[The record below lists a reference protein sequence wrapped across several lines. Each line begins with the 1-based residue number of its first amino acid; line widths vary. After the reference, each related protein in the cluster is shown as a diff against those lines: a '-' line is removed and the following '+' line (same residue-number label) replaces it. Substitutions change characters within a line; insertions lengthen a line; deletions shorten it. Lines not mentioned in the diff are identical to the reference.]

1 MPKILIIIFVSIICN
16 NLIAQNYGT
25 WNSFDAL
32 NIARQANSAVLL
44 ANGNILVAGG
54 ENGEVLS
61 SCEIYDV
68 NNKKWRNTSY
78 LNYARYRLT
87 MIRLLDD
94 RVLAIGGQGI
104 KSCELFDPITETWNL
119 TDSLYTKRYSYK
131 INAILL
137 DDGRVLVTGGFFI
150 DKDSNTRGYLNVCEI
165 YDPSTNKWSLTDTLK
180 SKRAGHTITKLNDG
194 RILVAGG
201 FNEDELSINK
211 CEIFDPNTNTWS
223 SGDTLNFSRNAHS
236 AILLPNG
243 KVLVAGGKDDVNP
256 TEPWLSSCELY
267 DPDKDEWSVVG
278 SLSVSRTDAKVFAVS
293 DNLIMFVGGVQNARL
308 WELYDTNKFESVYL
322 NGFPVDKFDQEIL
335 ITKDSSIISIA
346 GSEVDTSDELPL
358 LFVTNKCEI
367 YKFGLTNIYEEN
379 HVPQNYKLNQNY
391 PNPFNPVTTINYQLP
406 KAGTVTLKIFDI
418 LGKEVKTLV
427 NEQKDMGRYTA
438 QFDASS
444 LASGMYVYQLR
455 VNDYIAVKKMMLV
468 K

>member
-1 MPKILIIIFVSIICN
+1 VVRSKYPS
-16 NLIAQNYGT
+16 
-25 WNSFDAL
+25 
-32 NIARQANSAVLL
+32 
-44 ANGNILVAGG
+44 
-54 ENGEVLS
+54 
-61 SCEIYDV
+61 
-68 NNKKWRNTSY
+68 
-78 LNYARYRLT
+78 
-87 MIRLLDD
+87 
-94 RVLAIGGQGI
+94 
-104 KSCELFDPITETWNL
+104 
-119 TDSLYTKRYSYK
+119 K